1 MSMLEL
7 WHLCKTPD
15 FGKQWIWPPQG
26 YPTGCGWGRRS
37 SVDTHCQNS
46 SWISNLY
53 TSRLITG
60 LPIQLTQFYKV
71 TETESCVQSVISAL
85 DNCIFQ
91 LRTTFVEHSDST
103 VRCTQFCILLTQ
115 ASHKEQAVPLRWN
128 DQMFTSKL
136 LRTEQGRQGKQR
148 FSLVDWLTTVSNR
161 SGLSRTDLL

>member
-1 MSMLEL
+1 MYPLIVPGCRQHPVACGMSMLEL

-103 VRCTQFCILLTQ
+103 VRCTQFRIRTHRPVTKNRQCLRGEMIRCLRQ
-115 ASHKEQAVPLRWN
+115 NFYAQNREGKENNDSHW
-128 DQMFTSKL
+128 
-136 LRTEQGRQGKQR
+136 
-148 FSLVDWLTTVSNR
+148 
-161 SGLSRTDLL
+161 